1 MKHIKVKENVV
12 LQGEEAFYQGNRVI
26 KYYLTISENKKVFAF
41 QRKFSR
47 GTYELCIRVN
57 ELTTLKSRDTG
68 VMNLV
73 KHVNVTL
80 PYLVDYYQIPVCA

>member
-12 LQGEEAFYQGNRVI
+12 LQG
-26 KYYLTISENKKVFAF
+26 
-41 QRKFSR
+41 
-47 GTYELCIRVN
+47 VN